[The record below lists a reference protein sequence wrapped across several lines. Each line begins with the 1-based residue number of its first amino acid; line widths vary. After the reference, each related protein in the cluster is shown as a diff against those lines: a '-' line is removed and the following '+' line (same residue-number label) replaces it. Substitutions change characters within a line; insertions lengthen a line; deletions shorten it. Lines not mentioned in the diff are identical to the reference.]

1 MQLAQQSGES
11 LQTYIM
17 RLKTMSIDAEQAVRE
32 ARTLQEHTLAAYKQA
47 IADGAT
53 RDAVQ
58 GCADAILR
66 ASGQM
71 ARARKQ
77 RDDVEY
83 ELFEALL
90 LWDV

>member
-11 LQTYIM
+11 LQKYIM
-17 RLKTMSIDAEQAVRE
+17 RLKTMSIAAEQAVRD

-47 IADGAT
+47 IADAAP

-66 ASGQM
+66 ASAQM

>member
-11 LQTYIM
+11 LQKYIM
-17 RLKTMSIDAEQAVRE
+17 RLKALSIDTEQAVRD

-47 IADGAT
+47 IADGAP

-58 GCADAILR
+58 VCADAILR